1 MLIRRLFGAR
11 GGFTLVEVSIA
22 LVLAALVL
30 GLVLSVGTVLGKQS
44 REEAE
49 RLAVSEQLMAA
60 AEVLPIDLRGLSPL
74 GGDIASGEAR
84 DSSLQL
90 RQTIANALVCSAS
103 ASTWTVAPYLGAGG
117 RSVVPGVQD
126 GDTAWLLSDDDA
138 GEHWRSL
145 RLRAAHRTPGGCSI
159 ITDADGAK
167 VFDVTH
173 LWALDLRDSAIA
185 STGAIIRVT
194 RPIRFSFYRA
204 NDGQWYLGLRTWNS
218 LALAFN
224 GIQPVSGPFGPYSG
238 VRGTRFIYFDSNGAA
253 VASGTAD
260 TRGIARI
267 ESVLHAEPG
276 DSAFTRDSLTV
287 VTALRNRR

>member
-1 MLIRRLFGAR
+1 MLIRRRFGAQR
-11 GGFTLVEVSIA
+11 GFTLVEVSIA

-30 GLVLSVGTVLGKQS
+30 GLVFAVGSRLGKES
-44 REEAE
+44 KNEAE

-60 AEVLPIDLRGLSPL
+60 AEILPIDLRGLSPV

-90 RQTIANALVCSAS
+90 RQSIANALVCSAS
-103 ASTWTVAPYLGAGG
+103 ASTWTVALYLGAGG

-126 GDTAWLLSDDDA
+126 GDTAWLLSDSDA
-138 GEHWRSL
+138 GERWRPV
-145 RLRAAHRTPGGCSI
+145 RLRAAHRTPGSCSI
-159 ITDADGAK
+159 VTDAEGAR

-185 STGAIIRVT
+185 NTGAIIRVT

-204 NDGQWYLGLRTWNS
+204 SDGHWYLGLRTWNS
-218 LALAFN
+218 LSLEFN
-224 GIQPVSGPFGPYSG
+224 GIQPLSGPFGPVSG
-238 VRGTRFIYFDSNGAA
+238 GGTRFVYFDTNGAR
-253 VASGTAD
+253 VATGTAD

-267 ESVLHAEPG
+267 EAVLHAEPG
-276 DSAFTRDSLTV
+276 DTASARDSLTV

>member
-1 MLIRRLFGAR
+1 MLISRPFGAR

-30 GLVLSVGTVLGKQS
+30 GLVFAVGRRLGKQS
-44 REEAE
+44 SGEAE

-126 GDTAWLLSDDDA
+126 GDTAWLLSDDEA
-138 GEHWRSL
+138 GEHWRAV
-145 RLRAAHRTPGGCSI
+145 RLRAAHRAPGGCSLV
-159 ITDADGAK
+159 TDAEGAK

-173 LWALDLRDSAIA
+173 QWSLDLRDSAIA
-185 STGAIIRVT
+185 RTGAIIRVT
-194 RPIRFSFYRA
+194 RPIRFSFYSA
-204 NDGQWYLGLRTWNS
+204 NDGHWYLGLRTWNALS
-218 LALAFN
+218 LEFN
-224 GIQPVSGPFGPYSG
+224 GIQPLSGPFGPPSDG
-238 VRGTRFIYFDSNGAA
+238 RGTRFIYFDSNGAGF
-253 VASGTAD
+253 ASGTAD
-260 TRGIARI
+260 ARGIARI
-267 ESVLHAEPG
+267 EALLYAEPG
-276 DSAFTRDSLTV
+276 DSASARDSLTV